1 MYALRLSWFNE
12 AFLNSCVGTE
22 FLSRFN
28 NLKDIDGSLFLDV
41 GQGPMEEY
49 ENLRR
54 RIYSNTKE
62 LWYFINH
69 ELSKVGTDNLKSDK
83 IQTILDQAGDRKRF
97 VFAWQ

>member
-1 MYALRLSWFNE
+1 MCCVRVGLMK
-12 AFLNSCVGTE
+12 AFLNSCVDTE
-22 FLSRFN
+22 FISRFN

-69 ELSKVGTDNLKSDK
+69 ELSKVGTDNLKLDK
-83 IQTILDQAGDRKRF
+83 IQTILDQAGDRKRL
-97 VFAWQ
+97 VFAW